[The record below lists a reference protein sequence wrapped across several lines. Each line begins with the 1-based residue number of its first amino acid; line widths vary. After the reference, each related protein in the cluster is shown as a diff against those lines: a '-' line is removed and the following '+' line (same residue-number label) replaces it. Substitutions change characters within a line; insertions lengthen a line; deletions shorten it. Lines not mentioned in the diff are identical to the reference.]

1 MTPGAAASRPPAA
14 ARRECAG
21 WARWLALGAWLGV
34 VGGLVTGCSSLG
46 GRAGA
51 GPPAPIRPAEL
62 PAQVVANFFL
72 VEARQTD
79 GRTYRFVV
87 DTGSTATLVSPR
99 LAAALRT
106 RGKRLPARAVQVR
119 GADGEETAL
128 EPATLRELRLGAAR
142 FPRVP
147 VLVHDLADLSAHLG
161 LTVDGLLGFPLFTRT
176 RLTLDYPH
184 GRLALAPAPAAPDPA
199 PGPDVLAFNREQ
211 GTPLVPV
218 QLGNESF
225 VVLLDTGS
233 DAALTLNP
241 AGLHPRYAV
250 APRPGKVVS
259 SLVGDRSQLIGRLDQ
274 VLVLGRHRFA
284 RPVVDLTDQLSSLG
298 GEALRH
304 FAITFDPVHNT
315 VVFAREGGEPVPSA
329 PRRDPG
335 LSFARGE
342 TYWRL
347 LSVVPGTPAADLGLQ
362 PGDLCVRI
370 NGEPAAR
377 WDHARYAA
385 LVADAPK
392 ITFTFLSGTRE
403 TDHEVPVI
411 ALVP

>member
-1 MTPGAAASRPPAA
+1 MIPAATASLPPASASRG
-14 ARRECAG
+14 RAG
-21 WARWLALGAWLGV
+21 WSRWLALGAWLGV
-34 VGGLVTGCSSLG
+34 VVGLVTGCSTLG
-46 GRAGA
+46 GRAGTR
-51 GPPAPIRPAEL
+51 PPTPIRPAEL

-72 VEARQTD
+72 IEARQTD

-99 LAAALRT
+99 LAEALRT
-106 RGKRLPARAVQVR
+106 RAKRQPARPVQVR
-119 GADGEETAL
+119 GADGGETSLA
-128 EPATLRELRLGAAR
+128 PATLRELRLGAAR
-142 FPRVP
+142 FRRVP

-161 LTVDGLLGFPLFTRT
+161 LRVDGLLGFPLFARSA
-176 RLTLDYPH
+176 LTLDYPH
-184 GRLALAPAPAAPDPA
+184 GRLALAPALAAPDQP
-199 PGPDVLAFNREQ
+199 PGPDALAFNREQ

-241 AGLHPRYAV
+241 AGLHPRFAV
-250 APRPGKVVS
+250 EPRPGKVVS
-259 SLVGDRSQLIGRLDQ
+259 SLVGDRPQLIGRLEQ
-274 VLVLGRHRFA
+274 SLSLGRHRFD

-298 GEALRH
+298 GDALRH
-304 FAITFDPVHNT
+304 FTITFDSGRNT
-315 VVFAREGGEPVPSA
+315 VTFAREGAGPVLFA

-335 LSFARGE
+335 LSFARGD

-347 LSVVPGTPAADLGLQ
+347 LSVVPDTPAAGLGLQ

-370 NGEPAAR
+370 NGEPVTR

-385 LVADAPK
+385 LVAGASQ

-403 TDHEVPVI
+403 TDHEVPVV